1 MQANECFYV
10 VIKVEVLSNIVCV
23 QRNVLLETEGKR
35 LAFNRLNLNLTLLRL
50 TLTSNSFISMH
61 MQFELTSYILENDY
75 SLLILRW

>member
-23 QRNVLLETEGKR
+23 QRNILLETEGKR